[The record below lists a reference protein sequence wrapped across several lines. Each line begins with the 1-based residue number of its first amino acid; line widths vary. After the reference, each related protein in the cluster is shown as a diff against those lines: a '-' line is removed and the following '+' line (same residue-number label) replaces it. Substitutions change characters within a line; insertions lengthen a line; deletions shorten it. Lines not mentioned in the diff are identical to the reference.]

1 MSFSARMEESV
12 TALSDQDAG
21 RLPSAPVRVAFGA
34 VADPVTGEIPIPY
47 HERFPTR
54 TERIQNLYPLA
65 QGIARR
71 VGRTYRKA
79 DIDELISDS
88 CVGLI
93 RAVDTFD
100 ASRGVALEIY
110 ARRLIIGSI
119 FNGLRKR
126 DPLSSRVRKALRK
139 VDDERFEIASRE
151 GSLPTMVAMEQ
162 RDSQLSA
169 IRTKALQ
176 RSTVSL
182 DAPLPSGEKLG
193 ASTAND
199 PQNIAVERSLVQSAL
214 AAINMLPN
222 RQREVMLLYYMQ
234 QVSLPAI
241 ADRMGITRQRA
252 SQIHRQALESVR
264 KAVIA

>member
-1 MSFSARMEESV
+1 MLSARMEKNVAS
-12 TALSDQDAG
+12 AADQNLG
-21 RLPSAPVRVAFGA
+21 RAPAAPVRAAFG
-34 VADPVTGEIPIPY
+34 VIADPITGEIPVPF

-54 TERIQNLYPLA
+54 AERIQNLYALA

-79 DIDELISDS
+79 DVDELISDG

-100 ASRGVALEIY
+100 PTRGVALEIY

-151 GSLPTMVAMEQ
+151 GSLPSMVEMEQ
-162 RDSQLSA
+162 RDGQLGA

-193 ASTAND
+193 TSTAND

-214 AAINMLPN
+214 SAINTLPN

-234 QVSLPAI
+234 QVSLPTI

-264 KAVIA
+264 KVVIA